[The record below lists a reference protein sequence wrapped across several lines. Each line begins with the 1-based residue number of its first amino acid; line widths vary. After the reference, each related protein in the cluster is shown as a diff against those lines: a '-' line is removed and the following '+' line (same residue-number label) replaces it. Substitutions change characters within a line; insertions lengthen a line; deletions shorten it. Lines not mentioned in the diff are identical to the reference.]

1 MAIIELD
8 SISFAYSG
16 GVWALRDVSLSFEDG
31 RSVAIVGQNG
41 AGKTTLVK
49 MINGLLRPSHGV
61 VRLRGQ
67 DVSGVPTAKIAHQVG
82 FVFQNPRTQIFLGSV
97 LEEVVFGPK
106 KLGMSEASVKEHA
119 EKALHL
125 TGLDAKRA
133 VHPYEL
139 TPPDRKLLTIAS
151 ILSMDQPILILDE
164 PTGGLDAES
173 VERVARVVDAYHAE
187 GRTVIT
193 VTHNMDFV
201 VRCFERVVVMRQGQV
216 AASGTVREVFSQHE
230 LLADTH
236 LASTAIGQLA
246 AVCGVPRT
254 ILTVSDMVKYIE
266 ETLQPG

>member
-1 MAIIELD
+1 MAVLELD
-8 SISFAYSG
+8 AISFAYPG
-16 GVWALRDVSLSFEDG
+16 GVWALRDVSLSFEEG

-49 MINGLLRPSHGV
+49 MIIGLLRPSHGV

-67 DVSGVPTAKIAHQVG
+67 DISDVPTAKIAHQVG

-106 KLGMSEASVKEHA
+106 KLGMSAARVEELA
-119 EKALHL
+119 EGALRL
-125 TGLDAKRA
+125 TGLEAKRA

-164 PTGGLDAES
+164 PTGGLDAQS

-201 VRCFERVVVMRQGQV
+201 VRCFEHVVVMRQGQV
-216 AASGTVREVFSQHE
+216 ATCGTVGDVFSQHD

-236 LASTAIGQLA
+236 LAPTAIGQLA
-246 AVCGVPRT
+246 AVCGLPRT
-254 ILTVSDMVKYIE
+254 ILTVSDMVQYIE
-266 ETLQPG
+266 RTVHPA